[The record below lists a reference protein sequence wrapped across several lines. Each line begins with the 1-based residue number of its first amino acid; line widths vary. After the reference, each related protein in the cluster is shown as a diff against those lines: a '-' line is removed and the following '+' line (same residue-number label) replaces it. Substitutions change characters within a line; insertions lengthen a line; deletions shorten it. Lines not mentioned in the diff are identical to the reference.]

1 MAVKKFVLFLWFIG
15 LSPWLMGQLNYS
27 LLDQNPASVRW
38 KRLQVPNQA
47 IQIIYPEDADSLAQ
61 LTAYYLEKHVPQV
74 GQTIPSKLHP
84 WKIVLQNKGIYSN
97 GFVSLNAPRAEFFT
111 IPTQNPALVGTNE
124 WLEML
129 VSHETRHMFQNE
141 LGRQGLAKVFRS
153 LWGSNGQAL
162 YSNLIIPNW
171 LWEGDAVETETRLN
185 PIGRSKIPEFYLP
198 LQAYLMEY
206 GIPSYGKMMG
216 KSFRQLVP
224 NHYVFGQY
232 LSQYIRQKQ
241 GELAIGQIW
250 QKALQRPYP
259 FAFSSVLKDRT
270 GLSIDQL
277 SHLALQELR
286 DSIQLRQLASSD
298 YSEQISPKVS
308 HGYTPY
314 EYPCWISE
322 NTFVAIKS
330 GFSTIPVLVEVT
342 QGQEKE
348 LTKLGPISEMN
359 MLSASEKWVV
369 WSEIKYD
376 MRWGQKQGTRLVFFN
391 LETKEKSFW
400 DGDEKWINP
409 SISQDGTQVLT
420 LVQNNDGSSHLL
432 LLDVETRQLIKKMG
446 ISPGEQVLHARL
458 ADQNRLV
465 YVLKYQHQKS
475 IRVMDLERFNLIHEF
490 NLGSNNV
497 GAPYLLGDFVYF
509 NQPIDGIDQIVRINV
524 KTKQQQVITHAHFG
538 AYSAQVVANDKI
550 IYQAYRATGDAIMQ
564 KKLSNEA
571 WSPMVVQT
579 KPTRILQEARPNYS
593 SQKYSKWNIF
603 NVYSWGPLIAAQG
616 NQLEISLLSK
626 NVTNTFQA
634 GVGYQYDPNE
644 RSGTQFTRFSYQG
657 LFPVFD
663 ASFQS
668 SQRSTSLYI
677 DKRAPFDSLRTDNWM
692 QTKGDLGI
700 RLPFNLT
707 HSAYAEFLTIS
718 STYSLFQV
726 SGYDLPLR
734 FKSEAFNGMYSSMTH
749 AISYSKLLNR
759 AYWDVQ
765 SPWGYQIGLHWQ
777 GTPFS
782 QNLNSEIWS
791 AQGKGFVPGL
801 FKHHSISLRGAYQQQ
816 SNGNYTFASTLA
828 LPRGYTTVLYNRLY
842 TFSADYKFRI
852 ANTDFNL
859 GRLLYVKRL
868 KGNIFFDA
876 SQGENIVKDG
886 TTTTTFQSFGVDLSS
901 QFHLMRFAQSFEIG
915 VRCLYKSQTKQIE
928 WYPLVIDIGF

>member
-1 MAVKKFVLFLWFIG
+1 MA
-15 LSPWLMGQLNYS
+15 QLNYA
-27 LLDQNPASVRW
+27 LLDQNPASVQW
-38 KRLQVPNQA
+38 KRIQVPNHA
-47 IQIIYPEDADSLAQ
+47 IQIIYPEDSDSLAQ
-61 LTAYYLEKHVPQV
+61 LTAFYLEKHVNQV
-74 GQTIPSKLHP
+74 GKTLPSKLHP

-97 GFVSLNAPRAEFFT
+97 GFVSLNAPRAEFFS
-111 IPTQNPALVGTNE
+111 IPTQSPALVGTNE

-162 YSNLIIPNW
+162 YSNLIVPNW
-171 LWEGDAVETETRLN
+171 LWEGDAVETETMLN

-198 LQAYLMEY
+198 LHAYLSEF
-206 GIPSYGKMMG
+206 GIPSYGKLMG
-216 KSFRQLVP
+216 KSFREFVP

-241 GELAIGQIW
+241 GEFAIGQIW
-250 QKALQRPYP
+250 QNALQRPYP
-259 FAFSSVLKDRT
+259 FAFSSVVKQRT

-277 SHLALQELR
+277 SQLALKELR
-286 DSIQLRQLASSD
+286 DSIQLKQQVNVDNAV
-298 YSEQISPKVS
+298 QISPKVS
-308 HGYTPY
+308 KGYTPY
-314 EYPCWISE
+314 EYPCWISD

-330 GFSTIPVLVEVT
+330 GFSSIPVLVEVS

-348 LTKLGPISEMN
+348 LTKLGPIAEMN
-359 MLSASEKWVV
+359 MLSASPNWIV
-369 WSEIKYD
+369 WSEIKFD
-376 MRWGQKQGTRLVFFN
+376 VRWGQKQGTRLVLFN
-391 LETKEKSFW
+391 RETKEKTFW

-409 SISQDGTQVLT
+409 SISQDGKQVLT
-420 LVQNNDGSSHLL
+420 LVQNNSGSSHLL
-432 LLDVETRQLIKKMG
+432 LLDVETRQLIKK
-446 ISPGEQVLHARL
+446 IAIASGEQVLHARL
-458 ADQNRLV
+458 ADQNRMV
-465 YVLKYQHQKS
+465 FVVKRQHQKS
-475 IRVMDLERFNLIHEF
+475 IRVMDLVHFNQLYEIG
-490 NLGSNNV
+490 LGANNI
-497 GAPYLLGDFVYF
+497 GAPYLQGDYVYF
-509 NQPIDGIDQIVRINV
+509 NEPVNGIDQIVRIHLKN
-524 KTKQQQVITHAHFG
+524 KQQQILTHSQFG
-538 AYSAQVVANDKI
+538 AYSAQAFNNEKI
-550 IYQAYRATGDAIMQ
+550 IYQSYKASGDAIMQ
-564 KKLSNEA
+564 TNLKNEDWKPFVSEA
-571 WSPMVVQT
+571 SPPDNHLVN
-579 KPTRILQEARPNYS
+579 PNYAA
-593 SQKYSKWNIF
+593 QKYSKWNIF

-616 NQLEISLLSK
+616 NQLEVSLLSK
-626 NVTNTFQA
+626 NITNTFQA
-634 GVGYQYDPNE
+634 GLGYQYDPNE
-644 RSGTQFTRFSYQG
+644 RAGTQFARFSYQG

-663 ASFQS
+663 ASFQN

-677 DKRAPFDSLRTDNWM
+677 DKRAPFDSLRTDSWT

-707 HSAYAEFLTIS
+707 HSAYSEFLTIS
-718 STYSLFQV
+718 STYSFFQV

-749 AISYSKLLNR
+749 ALSYSKLLNK

-791 AQGKGFVPGL
+791 AQLKAFVPGL
-801 FKHHSISLRGAYQQQ
+801 FKHHGISLRGAYQQQ

-842 TFSADYKFRI
+842 SFSADYKFPI
-852 ANTDFNL
+852 ANTDFNV

-868 KGNIFFDA
+868 KGNLFFDA
-876 SQGENIVKDG
+876 SQGENILKDG
-886 TTTTTFQSFGVDLSS
+886 TTSTTFQSFGVDLSS
-901 QFHLMRFAQSFEIG
+901 QFHLMRFSQTFEIG

>member
-1 MAVKKFVLFLWFIG
+1 MALKKSFLLLCFLVLSSGIF
-15 LSPWLMGQLNYS
+15 GQLTYS

-38 KRLQVPNQA
+38 KKIQVPNQS

-61 LTAYYLEKHVPQV
+61 LTAFYIEKHVPKV
-74 GQTIPSKLHP
+74 GKTLPSQLHP
-84 WKIVLQNKGIYSN
+84 WKILLQNKGIYSN

-111 IPTQNPALVGTNE
+111 IPTQNSALVGTNE

-162 YSNLIIPNW
+162 YSNIMIPNW
-171 LWEGDAVETETRLN
+171 LWEGDAVETETQLN

-198 LQAYLMEY
+198 LHAYLLDY

-232 LSQYIRQKQ
+232 LSQYFRQKH
-241 GELAIGQIW
+241 GELAVGQIW

-259 FAFSSVLKDRT
+259 FAFSSVVKERT
-270 GLSIDQL
+270 GLTIDQF
-277 SHLALQELR
+277 SQFALKELR
-286 DSIQLRQLASSD
+286 DSIQKSQLAFSD
-298 YSEQISPKVS
+298 KSEQISPKITR
-308 HGYTPY
+308 GYTPY
-314 EYPCWISE
+314 EYPCWISDD
-322 NTFVAIKS
+322 TFIAVKS
-330 GFSTIPVLVEVT
+330 GFSTIPVLVEVSR
-342 QGQEKE
+342 GQEKE
-348 LTKLGPISEMN
+348 LTKLGPIAEMN
-359 MLSASEKWVV
+359 MLSASKNWVI
-369 WSEIKYD
+369 WSEIKFD
-376 MRWGQKQGTRLVFFN
+376 IRWGQKQGTRLVLFN
-391 LETKEKSFW
+391 RETKEKIFW

-409 SISQDGTQVLT
+409 SISLDNKQVLT

-432 LLDVETRQLIKKMG
+432 LLDVETRQLIKK
-446 ISPGEQVLHARL
+446 ISISSGEQIIHARL
-458 ADQNRLV
+458 ADQHRMV
-465 YVLKYQHQKS
+465 YVVKNQHQKS
-475 IRVMDLERFNLIHEF
+475 IRIMDLERFKVIQEF
-490 NLGSNNV
+490 HFGGNNIGS
-497 GAPYLLGDFVYF
+497 PYLMGDFVYF
-509 NQPIDGIDQIVRINV
+509 NQPIDGIDQIVRIHIKN
-524 KTKQQQVITHAHFG
+524 KQQQVLTQAPFG
-538 AYSAQVVANDKI
+538 AYSAQVLDSGKL
-550 IYQAYRATGDAIMQ
+550 IYQAYRASGEAIMY
-564 KKLSNEA
+564 KKLGNES
-571 WSPMVVQT
+571 WSPLLQT
-579 KPTRILQEARPNYS
+579 IPLSPLQEPAPKYA

-626 NVTNTFQA
+626 NITNTLQA

-644 RSGTQFTRFSYQG
+644 RSGTQFARFSYQG

-663 ASFQS
+663 ASFQN

-692 QTKGDLGI
+692 QSKGDIGI

-707 HSAYAEFLTIS
+707 HSAFAEYLTIS
-718 STYSLFQV
+718 STYSFFQV

-734 FKSEAFNGMYSSMTH
+734 FKSEAFNGLYSSMTH

-777 GTPFS
+777 GTPFA

-791 AQGKGFVPGL
+791 AQGKVFIPGL
-801 FKHHSISLRGAYQQQ
+801 FKHHGISLRGAYQQQ

-842 TFSADYKFRI
+842 TFSADYKFPI
-852 ANTDFNL
+852 ANTDINI
-859 GRLLYVKRL
+859 GRLLYIKRL
-868 KGNIFFDA
+868 KGNFFFDA

-901 QFHLMRFAQSFEIG
+901 QFHLLRFAQSFEIG

>member
-1 MAVKKFVLFLWFIG
+1 MLCLGIAPMTMA
-15 LSPWLMGQLNYS
+15 QLNYA
-27 LLDQNPASVRW
+27 LLDQNPASVQW
-38 KRLQVPNQA
+38 KRIQVPNHA

-61 LTAYYLEKHVPQV
+61 LTALYLEKHVNQV
-74 GQTIPSKLHP
+74 GKTLPSKLHP

-97 GFVSLNAPRAEFFT
+97 GFVSLNAPRAEFFS
-111 IPTQNPALVGTNE
+111 IPTQSPALVGTNE

-162 YSNLIIPNW
+162 YSNLIVPNW
-171 LWEGDAVETETRLN
+171 LWEGDAVETETKLN

-198 LQAYLMEY
+198 LHAYLSEF
-206 GIPSYGKMMG
+206 GIPSYGKLMG
-216 KSFRQLVP
+216 KSFREFVP

-241 GELAIGQIW
+241 GEFAIGQIW
-250 QKALQRPYP
+250 QNALQRPYP
-259 FAFSSVLKDRT
+259 FAFSSVVKQRT

-277 SHLALQELR
+277 SQLALKELR
-286 DSIQLRQLASSD
+286 DSILLKQQVNVDNAV
-298 YSEQISPKVS
+298 QISPKVS
-308 HGYTPY
+308 KGYTPY
-314 EYPCWISE
+314 EYPCWISD

-330 GFSTIPVLVEVT
+330 GFSNIPVLVEVS

-348 LTKLGPISEMN
+348 LTKLGPIAEMN
-359 MLSASEKWVV
+359 MLSASPNWIV
-369 WSEIKYD
+369 WSEIKFD
-376 MRWGQKQGTRLVFFN
+376 IRWGQKQGTRLVLFN
-391 LETKEKSFW
+391 RETKEKTFW

-409 SISQDGTQVLT
+409 SISQDGKQVLT
-420 LVQNNDGSSHLL
+420 LVQNNSGSSHLL
-432 LLDVETRQLIKKMG
+432 LLDVETRQLIKK
-446 ISPGEQVLHARL
+446 IAIASGEQVLHARL
-458 ADQNRLV
+458 ADQNRMV
-465 YVLKYQHQKS
+465 FVVKRQHQKS
-475 IRVMDLERFNLIHEF
+475 IRVMDLVHFNQLYEIG
-490 NLGSNNV
+490 LGANNI
-497 GAPYLLGDFVYF
+497 GAPYLQGDYVYF
-509 NQPIDGIDQIVRINV
+509 NEPVNGIDQIVRIHLKN
-524 KTKQQQVITHAHFG
+524 KQQQILTHSQFG
-538 AYSAQVVANDKI
+538 AYSAQAFNNEKI
-550 IYQAYRATGDAIMQ
+550 IYQSYRASGDAIMQ
-564 KKLSNEA
+564 TNLKNED
-571 WSPMVVQT
+571 W
-579 KPTRILQEARPNYS
+579 KPFVSEALPADNHLVNPNYAT
-593 SQKYSKWNIF
+593 QKYSKWNIF

-616 NQLEISLLSK
+616 NQLEVSLLSK
-626 NVTNTFQA
+626 NITNTFQA
-634 GVGYQYDPNE
+634 GLGYQYDPNE
-644 RSGTQFTRFSYQG
+644 RAGTQFARFSYQG

-663 ASFQS
+663 ASFQN

-677 DKRAPFDSLRTDNWM
+677 DKRAPFDSLRTDSWT

-707 HSAYAEFLTIS
+707 HSAYSEFLTIS
-718 STYSLFQV
+718 STYSFFQV

-749 AISYSKLLNR
+749 ALSYSKLLNK

-777 GTPFS
+777 GTSFS

-791 AQGKGFVPGL
+791 AQLKVFVPGL
-801 FKHHSISLRGAYQQQ
+801 FKHHGISLRGAYQQQ

-842 TFSADYKFRI
+842 SFSADYKFPI
-852 ANTDFNL
+852 ANTDFNV

-868 KGNIFFDA
+868 KGNLFFDA
-876 SQGENIVKDG
+876 SQGENILKDG
-886 TTTTTFQSFGVDLSS
+886 TTSTTFQSFGVDLSS
-901 QFHLMRFAQSFEIG
+901 QFHLMRFSQTFEIG

>member
-1 MAVKKFVLFLWFIG
+1 MAVKKFALFLWCICFSPG
-15 LSPWLMGQLNYS
+15 LLGQLNYS

-38 KRLQVPNQA
+38 KQLQLPNHA

-61 LTAYYLEKHVPQV
+61 LTAYYLEKHVHQV

-84 WKIVLQNKGIYSN
+84 WKIVLQNRGIYSN
-97 GFVSLNAPRAEFFT
+97 GFVSLNAPRAELFT

-198 LQAYLMEY
+198 LQAYLLEY

-216 KSFRQLVP
+216 KSYRQLVP
-224 NHYVFGQY
+224 NHYVFGQF

-250 QKALQRPYP
+250 QKSLLRPYP
-259 FAFSSVLKDRT
+259 FAFSSVLKERT
-270 GLSIDQL
+270 GLSIDQF
-277 SHLALQELR
+277 SQLALKELR
-286 DSIQLRQLASSD
+286 DSIQMRRLNVSD
-298 YSEQISPKVS
+298 QSEQISPKVS
-308 HGYTPY
+308 QTFTSYKF
-314 EYPCWISE
+314 PCWVTE
-322 NTFVAIKS
+322 DTFVAIKS
-330 GFSTIPVLVEVT
+330 GFSTIPVLVEFSR
-342 QGQEKE
+342 GQEKE

-359 MLSASEKWVV
+359 MLSASKEWVI
-369 WSEIKYD
+369 WSEIKFD
-376 MRWGQKQGTRLVFFN
+376 VRWGQKQGTRLVLFN
-391 LETKEKSFW
+391 RKTKEKIFW

-409 SISQDGTQVLT
+409 SISQDNKQVLT
-420 LVQNNDGSSHLL
+420 LVQQINGSSHLL
-432 LLDVETRQLIKKMG
+432 LLDVDTRQLIKKIP
-446 ISPGEQVLHARL
+446 ISSGEQVLHARL
-458 ADQNRLV
+458 ADQNRMV
-465 YVLKYQHQKS
+465 YVVKSQHQKS
-475 IRVMDLERFNLIHEF
+475 IRIMDLERFTVIYEF
-490 NLGSNNV
+490 HLGSNNI
-497 GAPYLLGDFVYF
+497 GAPFLKGDFVYF
-509 NQPIDGIDQIVRINV
+509 NQPIEGLDQIVRIHV
-524 KTKQQQVITHAHFG
+524 KNKQQQVITHAPFG
-538 AYSAQVVANDKI
+538 AYSAQVISNDAI
-550 IYQAYRATGDAIMQ
+550 VYQSYRASGDAIMV
-564 KKLSNEA
+564 KKLGNEP
-571 WSPMVVQT
+571 WSTLLQS
-579 KPTRILQEARPNYS
+579 KPTPVLQELRPHYA

-616 NQLEISLLSK
+616 NQLEVSLLSK
-626 NVTNTFQA
+626 NVTNTLQA
-634 GVGYQYDPNE
+634 GIGYQYDPNE
-644 RSGTQFTRFSYQG
+644 RSGTQFARFSYQG
-657 LFPVFD
+657 LFPVID
-663 ASFQS
+663 ASFQN
-668 SQRSTSLYI
+668 SQRSTSLYV

-692 QTKGDLGI
+692 QTKGDIGI
-700 RLPFNLT
+700 RLHLNLT
-707 HSAYAEFLTIS
+707 HSAFAEYLTLS
-718 STYSLFQV
+718 STYSFFQV
-726 SGYDLPLR
+726 NGYDLPLR
-734 FKSEAFNGMYSSMTH
+734 FKSEAFNGLYSSMTH

-759 AYWDVQ
+759 AYRDVQ

-791 AQGKGFVPGL
+791 AQGKVFVPGL
-801 FKHHSISLRGAYQQQ
+801 FRHHGISLRGAYQQQ

-828 LPRGYTTVLYNRLY
+828 LPRGYTTVLYNRLF
-842 TFSADYKFRI
+842 TFSADYKFPI
-852 ANTDFNL
+852 ANTDFNI

-886 TTTTTFQSFGVDLSS
+886 TSTTTFQSFGVDLSS
-901 QFHLMRFAQSFEIG
+901 QFHFLRFSQNFEIG

>member
-1 MAVKKFVLFLWFIG
+1 MAVKKFALFLWCISF
-15 LSPWLMGQLNYS
+15 SPSLLGQLNYS

-38 KRLQVPNQA
+38 KQLQVPNHA
-47 IQIIYPEDADSLAQ
+47 IQIIYSEDADSLAQ
-61 LTAYYLEKHVPQV
+61 LTAHYLEKHVNQV

-84 WKIVLQNKGIYSN
+84 WKIVLQNRGIYSN
-97 GFVSLNAPRAEFFT
+97 GFVSLNAPRAELFT

-198 LQAYLMEY
+198 LHAYLLEY
-206 GIPSYGKMMG
+206 GIPTYGKMMG
-216 KSFRQLVP
+216 KSYRQLVP

-241 GELAIGQIW
+241 GELAIGLIW
-250 QKALQRPYP
+250 QKSLLRPYP
-259 FAFSSVLKDRT
+259 FAFSSVLKERT

-277 SHLALQELR
+277 SHLALKELR
-286 DSIQLRQLASSD
+286 DSIQLRRLDGSD
-298 YSEQISPKVS
+298 KSEQISPKAS
-308 HGYTPY
+308 QTFTSYKF
-314 EYPCWISE
+314 PCWVSDD
-322 NTFVAIKS
+322 TFVAIKS
-330 GFSTIPVLVEVT
+330 GFSTIPVLVELSH
-342 QGQEKE
+342 GQEKV

-359 MLSASEKWVV
+359 MLSASKEWVI
-369 WSEIKYD
+369 WSEIKFD
-376 MRWGQKQGTRLVFFN
+376 VRWGQKQGTRLVLFN
-391 LETKEKSFW
+391 RKMKEKIFW

-409 SISQDGTQVLT
+409 SISQDNKLVLT
-420 LVQNNDGSSHLL
+420 LVQNNVGSSHLL
-432 LLDVETRQLIKKMG
+432 LLDLETRQLIKKIP
-446 ISPGEQVLHARL
+446 ISSGEQVLHARL
-458 ADQNRLV
+458 ADQNRMV
-465 YVLKYQHQKS
+465 YVVKNQHQKS
-475 IRVMDLERFNLIHEF
+475 IRIMDLERFAVIHEF
-490 NLGSNNV
+490 HLGSKNI
-497 GAPYLLGDFVYF
+497 GAPFLKGDFVYF
-509 NQPIDGIDQIVRINV
+509 NQPFDGIDQIVRIHV
-524 KTKQQQVITHAHFG
+524 KNKQQQVITHAPFG
-538 AYSAQVVANDKI
+538 AYSAQVISNDDI
-550 IYQAYRATGDAIMQ
+550 IYQAYRASGDVIMV
-564 KKLSNEA
+564 KKLGNET
-571 WSPMVVQT
+571 WSTLVQS
-579 KPTRILQEARPNYS
+579 KPTPVLQELKPQYV

-616 NQLEISLLSK
+616 NQLEVSLLSK
-626 NVTNTFQA
+626 NVTNTLQA
-634 GVGYQYDPNE
+634 GIGYQYDPNE
-644 RSGTQFTRFSYQG
+644 QSGTQFARFSYQG
-657 LFPVFD
+657 LFPVID
-663 ASFQS
+663 ASFQN
-668 SQRSTSLYI
+668 SQRSTSLYV

-692 QTKGDLGI
+692 QTKGDIGI

-707 HSAYAEFLTIS
+707 HSAFAEYLTLS
-718 STYSLFQV
+718 STYSFFQV
-726 SGYDLPLR
+726 SGYDLPSR
-734 FKSEAFNGMYSSMTH
+734 FKSEAFNGLYSSMTH

-759 AYWDVQ
+759 AYRDVQ

-791 AQGKGFVPGL
+791 AQWKVFVPGL
-801 FKHHSISLRGAYQQQ
+801 FRHHGISLRGAYQQQ

-828 LPRGYTTVLYNRLY
+828 LPRGYTTVLYNRLF
-842 TFSADYKFRI
+842 TFSADYKFPI
-852 ANTDFNL
+852 ANTDFNI

-868 KGNIFFDA
+868 KGNFFFDA

-886 TTTTTFQSFGVDLSS
+886 TSTTTFQSFGVDLSS
-901 QFHLMRFAQSFEIG
+901 QFHLMRFSQTFEIG

>member
-1 MAVKKFVLFLWFIG
+1 MLCLGIAPMTMA
-15 LSPWLMGQLNYS
+15 QLNYA
-27 LLDQNPASVRW
+27 LLDQNPASVQW
-38 KRLQVPNQA
+38 KRIQVPNHA

-61 LTAYYLEKHVPQV
+61 LTALYLEKHVNQV
-74 GQTIPSKLHP
+74 GKTLPSKLHP

-97 GFVSLNAPRAEFFT
+97 GFVSLNAPRAEFFS
-111 IPTQNPALVGTNE
+111 IPTQSPALVGTNE

-162 YSNLIIPNW
+162 YSNLIVPNW
-171 LWEGDAVETETRLN
+171 LWEGDAVETETKLN

-198 LQAYLMEY
+198 LHAYLSEF
-206 GIPSYGKMMG
+206 GIPSYGKLMG
-216 KSFRQLVP
+216 KSFREFVP

-241 GELAIGQIW
+241 GEFAIGQIW
-250 QKALQRPYP
+250 QNALQRPYP
-259 FAFSSVLKDRT
+259 FAFSSVVKQRT

-277 SHLALQELR
+277 SQLALKELR
-286 DSIQLRQLASSD
+286 DSIQLKQQVNAD
-298 YSEQISPKVS
+298 NAVQISPKVS
-308 HGYTPY
+308 KGYTPY
-314 EYPCWISE
+314 EYPCWISD

-330 GFSTIPVLVEVT
+330 GFSNIPVLVEVS

-348 LTKLGPISEMN
+348 LTKLGPIAEMN
-359 MLSASEKWVV
+359 MLSASPNWIV
-369 WSEIKYD
+369 WSEIKFD
-376 MRWGQKQGTRLVFFN
+376 VRWGQKQGTRLVLFN
-391 LETKEKSFW
+391 RETKEKTFW

-409 SISQDGTQVLT
+409 SISQDGKQVLT
-420 LVQNNDGSSHLL
+420 LVQNNSGSSHLL
-432 LLDVETRQLIKKMG
+432 LLDVETRQLIKK
-446 ISPGEQVLHARL
+446 IAIASGEQVLHARL
-458 ADQNRLV
+458 ADQNRMV
-465 YVLKYQHQKS
+465 FVVKRQHQKS
-475 IRVMDLERFNLIHEF
+475 IRVMDLVHFNQLYEIG
-490 NLGSNNV
+490 LGANNI
-497 GAPYLLGDFVYF
+497 GAPYLQGDYVYF
-509 NQPIDGIDQIVRINV
+509 NEPVNGIDQIVRIHLKN
-524 KTKQQQVITHAHFG
+524 KQQQILTHSQFG
-538 AYSAQVVANDKI
+538 AYSAQAFNDEKI
-550 IYQAYRATGDAIMQ
+550 IYQSYRASGDAIMQ
-564 KKLSNEA
+564 TNLKNEDWKPFVSEA
-571 WSPMVVQT
+571 SPTYNHLVN
-579 KPTRILQEARPNYS
+579 PNYAA
-593 SQKYSKWNIF
+593 QKYSKWNIF

-616 NQLEISLLSK
+616 NQLEVSLLSK
-626 NVTNTFQA
+626 NITNTFQA
-634 GVGYQYDPNE
+634 GLGYQYDPNE
-644 RSGTQFTRFSYQG
+644 RAGTQFARFSYQG

-663 ASFQS
+663 ASFQN

-677 DKRAPFDSLRTDNWM
+677 DKRAPFDSLRTDSWT

-707 HSAYAEFLTIS
+707 HSAYSEFLTIS
-718 STYSLFQV
+718 STYSFFQV

-749 AISYSKLLNR
+749 ALSYSKLLNK

-791 AQGKGFVPGL
+791 AQLKAFVPGL
-801 FKHHSISLRGAYQQQ
+801 FKHHGISLRGAYQQQ

-842 TFSADYKFRI
+842 SFSADYKFPI
-852 ANTDFNL
+852 ANTDFNV

-868 KGNIFFDA
+868 KGNLFFDA
-876 SQGENIVKDG
+876 SQGENILKDG
-886 TTTTTFQSFGVDLSS
+886 TTSTTFQSFGVDLSS
-901 QFHLMRFAQSFEIG
+901 QFHLMRFSQTFEIG